1 MNDIPIPDALRA
13 LTADDL
19 DRVVAIDAQLAGR
32 TRRQFYRKRLEAAL
46 ARPQDFIYLGYDAGG
61 RLDGFLM
68 ARLLEGEFG
77 GTEPIAVIDTL
88 GVDPECFGAGL
99 GRALMQGLEALLRR
113 KGITEIQTQ
122 ADWRNFTLLR
132 FLAYW
137 GFEVAPRH
145 VLERRF
151 AAPR

>member
-1 MNDIPIPDALRA
+1 MNDIPMPKNLRA
-13 LTADDL
+13 LTPDDL
-19 DRVVAIDAQLAGR
+19 NRVVAIDAELSGR
-32 TRRQFYRKRLEAAL
+32 SRSQFYRKRLEAAL
-46 ARPQDFIYLGYDAGG
+46 ARPQEFIYLGYDDSGQ
-61 RLDGFLM
+61 LDGFVM

-77 GTEPIAVIDTL
+77 GTEPIAVIDTI
-88 GVDPECFGAGL
+88 GVDPERFGAGL
-99 GRALMQGLEALLRR
+99 GRALMQGLEALLLS
-113 KGITEIQTQ
+113 KGIREIQTQ